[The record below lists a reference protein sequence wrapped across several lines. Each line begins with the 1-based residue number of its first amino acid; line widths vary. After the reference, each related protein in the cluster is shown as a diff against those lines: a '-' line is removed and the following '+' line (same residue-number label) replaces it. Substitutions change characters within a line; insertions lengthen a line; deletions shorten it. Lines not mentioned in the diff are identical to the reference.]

1 MYLKRQGEESRHER
15 NVEIKAEIQN
25 IVPPRFCPKDIWSTV
40 VTGEDIIENYVD
52 RYNLKPLICN

>member
-25 IVPPRFCPKDIWSTV
+25 IVPPRLCPKDIWSTV